1 MSLDRWF
8 VLTVIT
14 IIIRM
19 PAHHT
24 ATTDRTT
31 SWMGRSSAWAP
42 GITGDIL
49 RGSGAV
55 AITAG
60 RAGDMATMPA
70 QGLKAALTIAATL
83 VATDAVKCEV
93 ETRSMEGEVSMAKV
107 GTAAAVSTA
116 DAARDAA
123 RDRAARE

>member
-1 MSLDRWF
+1 
-8 VLTVIT
+8 
-14 IIIRM
+14 M

-24 ATTDRTT
+24 ATTDRTI

-49 RGSGAV
+49 RGSGVV
-55 AITAG
+55 AITAD

-93 ETRSMEGEVSMAKV
+93 ETRSMEAAVSMGKV

-116 DAARDAA
+116 DAARTQLDY
-123 RDRAARE
+123 RA